1 MDIFYYGGLSM
12 NIETNQEQFFEE
24 MSSLKRDIMEALSSE
39 NVEKYRGEYKGKYS
53 PERFK
58 ENFIEKATLH
68 IVFKYVLIRMI
79 EETMKRVNVKLNDEG
94 LEKWRGMSKNFR
106 TDYNI
111 LYKIAENDVKREK
124 DLGEI
129 FREAIYDQNE
139 FIDKSENIIVN
150 YIPLLSKYDFSTLDA
165 NITLTLIDSLY
176 SVEKREE
183 LQKFYKP
190 STIIDYL
197 LQQLGLI

>member
-1 MDIFYYGGLSM
+1 M
-12 NIETNQEQFFEE
+12 NIGTSQEQFLED
-24 MSSLKRDIMEALSSE
+24 MSSLKEDIIEALSSE
-39 NVEKYRGEYKGKYS
+39 NVEKYRVEYKGRYS

-58 ENFIEKATLH
+58 EYFIEKTSLH
-68 IVFKYVLIRMI
+68 VVFKYVLIRMI
-79 EETMKRVNVKLNDEG
+79 EETMKRVNVKLNNDG
-94 LEKWRGMSKNFR
+94 LEKWSGMSKNFR

-111 LYKIAENDVKREK
+111 LYKIAEDDVKREK
-124 DLGEI
+124 DFGEI
-129 FREAIYDQNE
+129 FKETVYDRKE
-139 FIDKSENIIVN
+139 FTDKSDKIIVN

-165 NITLTLIDSLY
+165 NTTLTLIDNLY

-183 LQKFYKP
+183 LQGFYKP